1 MTELR
6 QHAPGTSTPAETD
19 ARFGRVAAILEQ
31 AQRQIYLSLPTEEQL
46 QLEIERERRL
56 IESAREDGSYE

>member
-19 ARFGRVAAILEQ
+19 TLFGRVAAILEQ